1 MKVIVLF
8 LFLSGFFLFSCKEG
22 DEIVFKD
29 ECYPEALKN
38 GVIASYSFKAGSLD
52 DETSTG
58 ADLVNV
64 NNAQPTTDRMGNP
77 NCAFTFDQSQGE
89 QYLTTAS
96 TSFLDGLERFSIS
109 VWYHPLDTVR
119 MGGRYEVLVGR
130 NSLDNQFRC
139 PDRIGE
145 WSLGL
150 YDCRRAVFGHNNSVW
165 STQPDFPV
173 ISCEEYIKSVTDVWI
188 HVVAVYTTDSYKIYQ
203 NGLLQESVS
212 GVAACSNPYLAQDF
226 GDLFL
231 GKNYT
236 GKIDDILIYNRE
248 ISDAEVSA
256 LYLNQACCQP

>member
-1 MKVIVLF
+1 MKILFLF
-8 LFLSGFFLFSCKEG
+8 LFLSGLFLLSCKEG
-22 DEIVFKD
+22 DEIPLGN
-29 ECYPEALKN
+29 ECYPQDLRN

-52 DETSTG
+52 DESSTG

-64 NNAQPTTDRMGNP
+64 NNAQPTADRMGNP
-77 NCAFTFDQSQGE
+77 NCAFKIDQSQGE
-89 QYLTTAS
+89 QYLTTAN
-96 TSFLDGLERFSIS
+96 TSFLNGLQQFSIS
-109 VWYHPLDTVR
+109 MWYHPLDTTR
-119 MGGRYEVLVGR
+119 NGGSYEVLVGR
-130 NSLDNQFRC
+130 NSLDSHTRC
-139 PDRIGE
+139 PDRRGE

-165 STQPDFPV
+165 SIRPDFDT
-173 ISCEEYIKSVTDVWI
+173 ISCEAYMKSVTDVWI
-188 HVVAVYTTDSYKIYQ
+188 HVVAVYTNDTYKIYQ
-203 NGLLQESVS
+203 NGILQESIS
-212 GVAACSNPYLAQDF
+212 GIAACTNPYLAQDI